1 MYNYYEIGIYGR
13 MLTQVIKAKSL
24 KEALRKAY
32 DPRVCPDKSAYY
44 II

>member
-13 MLTQVIKAKSL
+13 MLTKIIKAKSEN
-24 KEALRKAY
+24 EAIKKAY
-32 DPRVCPDKSAYY
+32 DPRVCPDRSAYY